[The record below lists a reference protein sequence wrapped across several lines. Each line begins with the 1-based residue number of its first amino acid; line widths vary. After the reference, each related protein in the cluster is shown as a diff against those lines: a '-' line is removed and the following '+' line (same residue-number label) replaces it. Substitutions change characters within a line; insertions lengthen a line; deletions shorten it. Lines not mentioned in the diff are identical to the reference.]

1 MSQPIEAKELKG
13 INLRTLIVIIT
24 TTASIVG
31 SAVYTSGRIENRI
44 NQAINS
50 QEQNQKIND
59 LKMQQ
64 MQTQIEQLHNEVLL
78 NRKFI
83 ESK

>member
-44 NQAINS
+44 DQAINS

-78 NRKFI
+78 NRKYI

>member
-1 MSQPIEAKELKG
+1 MNATLETKEIRG
-13 INLRTLIVIIT
+13 INLKALLAVVSI
-24 TTASIVG
+24 TASIVG
-31 SAVYTSGRIENRI
+31 SAVYTSGRIESRI
-44 NQAINS
+44 DTAITS
-50 QEQNQKIND
+50 QEQNQRIND

-64 MQTQIEQLHNEVLL
+64 MQAQIEQLHNEVLL

>member
-1 MSQPIEAKELKG
+1 MTNTLENKEIRG
-13 INLRTLIVIIT
+13 INLRTLIVVIT

-31 SAVYTSGRIENRI
+31 SAVYTSGRIEARI
-44 NQAINS
+44 DQAINS
-50 QEQNQKIND
+50 QKQNQEIND

-64 MQTQIEQLHNEVLL
+64 MQTQIEQLHNEVLI
-78 NRKFI
+78 NRKYI